1 MLYLFECREYNA
13 TVLAEVNVGLAK
25 WFLYKSLEAETT
37 QKKNKALDIVFTLP
51 NSPLQGMH
59 NNSICKLFDSFSFI
73 SAYCI
78 CMCICLS
85 DVYMCVCIL
94 WFSPCMST

>member
-37 QKKNKALDIVFTLP
+37 QKKNKALDIVFTL
-51 NSPLQGMH
+51 
-59 NNSICKLFDSFSFI
+59 
-73 SAYCI
+73 
-78 CMCICLS
+78 
-85 DVYMCVCIL
+85 
-94 WFSPCMST
+94 